1 MGVAAARPNTMV
13 QTMDELLRVS
23 VWALG
28 SCVILALLGEWV
40 EGAAAR
46 VREVLAL
53 LIESGVRRVAV
64 DLSGLWSADSQLLD
78 AVREAA
84 DKLAKQGGSLVLAA
98 PQRSVALILDLSGIS
113 RCIPVYPSVAEAA
126 AR

>member
-1 MGVAAARPNTMV
+1 
-13 QTMDELLRVS
+13 MDELLTVS
-23 VWALG
+23 VSILG
-28 SCVILALLGEWV
+28 SCVILALLGDWV

-64 DLSGLWSADSQLLD
+64 DLSGLWSADSHFLD
-78 AVREAA
+78 VLREAA

-98 PQRSVALILDLSGIS
+98 PQRSVAVILDLSGIS
-113 RCIPVYPSVAEAA
+113 RSIPVYPSVAEAA